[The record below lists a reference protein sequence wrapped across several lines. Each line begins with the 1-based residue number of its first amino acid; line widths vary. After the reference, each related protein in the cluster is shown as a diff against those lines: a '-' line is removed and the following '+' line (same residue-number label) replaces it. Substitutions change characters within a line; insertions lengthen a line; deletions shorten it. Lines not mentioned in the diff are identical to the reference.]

1 MLAAPF
7 QTRKKDML
15 RPKHLSNFL
24 LYAVVGMGLIPVLT
38 ACAGTPNAPLSNTSR
53 LHANHVPDGSLRLGQ
68 VVQIAT
74 REHVIQDDF
83 LSNALNVAGVPGEQ
97 IRDGSL
103 VGVRVF
109 CCGGPN
115 EETSAQIVYVPRRYQ
130 VGLGDIVEFWSDQL
144 VGEGEAV
151 KVLPNT
157 VTEVRQTADSAHKAC
172 RWEPDAPGR
181 WMRVLYCDGMQSEGW
196 VQQGGLYPVWV
207 NPIASPVP
215 PN

>member
-24 LYAVVGMGLIPVLT
+24 LYAVVGMGLIPALT

-103 VGVRVF
+103 V
-109 CCGGPN
+109 
-115 EETSAQIVYVPRRYQ
+115 
-130 VGLGDIVEFWSDQL
+130 
-144 VGEGEAV
+144 
-151 KVLPNT
+151 
-157 VTEVRQTADSAHKAC
+157 
-172 RWEPDAPGR
+172 
-181 WMRVLYCDGMQSEGW
+181 
-196 VQQGGLYPVWV
+196 
-207 NPIASPVP
+207 
-215 PN
+215 

>member
-1 MLAAPF
+1 MFRLKRL
-7 QTRKKDML
+7 TYI
-15 RPKHLSNFL
+15 L
-24 LYAVVGMGLIPVLT
+24 LCAVVGIGLIGTLA
-38 ACAGTPNAPLSNTSR
+38 ACAGTPNTSLSTNNYR
-53 LHANHVPDGSLRLGQ
+53 IHANHVPDGSLRLGQ

-83 LSNALNVAGVPGEQ
+83 LSDTLNFAGISDEQ
-97 IRDGSL
+97 VRDGS
-103 VGVRVF
+103 VIAVRVF

-115 EETSAQIVYVPRRYQ
+115 EETTAQMAYVPQKYQ
-130 VGLGDIVEFWSDQL
+130 VAIGDIVEFWSDHI
-144 VGEGEAV
+144 VSEGDSVEA
-151 KVLPNT
+151 LPNT
-157 VTEVRQTADSAHKAC
+157 ITRVRQTANASHKVC

-196 VQQGGLYPVWV
+196 IQQGGLYPVWV